1 MSKPQKPR
9 RLKIFP
15 IFVLTLVI
23 IAITALRSSYI
34 RSDIAY
40 LEDELQKKRLE
51 QISMEAE
58 ISSLEK
64 EIDEAAQDR
73 YVIEVAR
80 ARYGY
85 LMPGEVRFKVT
96 NIDSVLSAYL
106 NEHTEVAE

>member
-1 MSKPQKPR
+1 MNKQQKPR

-40 LEDELQKKRLE
+40 LEDELLKKRLE
-51 QISMEAE
+51 QIAMEAQ
-58 ISSLEK
+58 ISTLEK
-64 EIDEAAQDR
+64 EIDDAQQDR

-80 ARYGY
+80 SRYGY

-96 NIDSVLSAYL
+96 NIESVLSAYL
-106 NEHTEVAE
+106 DGGQGVQQ